1 MSTMSITR
9 DITLTKADFEKIQA
23 SQPTKLLID
32 IAKKNNQKQEKPSL
46 AGLVK
51 LVK

>member
-1 MSTMSITR
+1 MATMSITR
-9 DITLTKADFEKIQA
+9 DITLTKADLEKIQA

-32 IAKKNNQKQEKPSL
+32 IAKKNNQKQEKLSL